1 MVVYLH
7 IIYKKS
13 KRGNMAF
20 SFAKVATQIKVI
32 LKKVSGQT
40 KTAGSRPRPIVNF
53 YFFTKSLLA
62 LMISSRVTVPVDVA
76 FTAFSASAVKSA

>member
-1 MVVYLH
+1 
-7 IIYKKS
+7 
-13 KRGNMAF
+13 MAF